1 MAGQKTFV
9 NNTGRDISV
18 TLSIRA
24 GDNPANTAGQQ
35 TIAVAAN
42 SSAQVTYGN
51 DSNIYLNGLSV
62 VAVGADGVFGEQ
74 DFVVTRGAPIDD
86 LLNMNSVIVLN
97 GGFVQLSS
105 HN

>member
-1 MAGQKTFV
+1 MAGQKTFI
-9 NNTGRDISV
+9 NNTPRDISL

-35 TIAVAAN
+35 TITIRAN
-42 SSAQVTYGN
+42 SQARVTYGN

-62 VAVGADGVFGEQ
+62 VAVGEDGVFGEQ
-74 DFVVTRGAPIDD
+74 EFVVTRGAPIDN
-86 LLNMNSVIVLN
+86 LLNMNSVVVLN
-97 GGFVQLSS
+97 GGFVQLTS

>member
-1 MAGQKTFV
+1 MSGRKTII
-9 NNTGRDISV
+9 NNTPRDVSV
-18 TLSIRA
+18 TLAIRA
-24 GDNPANTAGQQ
+24 GDNPANSAGRQ
-35 TIAVAAN
+35 TVTIKAH
-42 SSAQVTYGN
+42 SQTQVTYGN

-62 VAVGADGVFGEQ
+62 VAVGSDGVFGEQ
-74 DFVVTRGAPIDD
+74 EFVVTRGAAIDN